1 MVVLL
6 PLPTSA
12 GITCVSMSPY
22 MDGTYAKWK
31 NPVTW
36 SHRPC
41 DFSTGK
47 CREKSAQPF
56 LRARGAGIWEY
67 RGEKGQF
74 LLFWGGT
81 YFIFI
86 YVSMCLCMHTPVWGP
101 EEARGGC
108 QVLWSEC
115 CRFKLDNC
123 QPPAKGTGNWTWV
136 LSWVLCKS
144 SECFLTTEPPLRP
157 SHIPSLGDKKKKEE
171 VLKLIVVTVTCLNIL
186 KPLNQ
191 TLGEEALWEMS

>member
-1 MVVLL
+1 MELTL
-6 PLPTSA
+6 SER
-12 GITCVSMSPY
+12 IQ
-22 MDGTYAKWK
+22 
-31 NPVTW
+31 
-36 SHRPC
+36 SHGH
-41 DFSTGK
+41 TG
-47 CREKSAQPF
+47 RVISAQGNAERKVPSLF
-56 LRARGAGIWEY
+56 LGLE
-67 RGEKGQF
+67 GQVYGNTGVRKDSF
-74 LLFWGGT
+74 CFFWGGT

-86 YVSMCLCMHTPVWGP
+86 YVSICLCMHTPVWGP

-157 SHIPSLGDKKKKEE
+157 SHIPSLGDKKKKKRSSKADCGDRYMSEHSKAIE
-171 VLKLIVVTVTCLNIL
+171 PDTGGGGSVGDE
-186 KPLNQ
+186 
-191 TLGEEALWEMS
+191 LGLEDISETPSS